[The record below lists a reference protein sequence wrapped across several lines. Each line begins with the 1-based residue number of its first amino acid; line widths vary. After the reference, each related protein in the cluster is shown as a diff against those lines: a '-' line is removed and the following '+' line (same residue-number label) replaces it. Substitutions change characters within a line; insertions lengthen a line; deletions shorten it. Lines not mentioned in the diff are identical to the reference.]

1 MEGLG
6 SVKRKRK
13 KTVVAVRKRKR
24 KSSGVGVGAIA
35 GAPRRRRRRTVG
47 AIAGVRRRRRRRTV
61 GAIAGRRRRKSGA
74 RGFGAIAG
82 GNTMVNAVIKGGEI
96 AAGAMLAAFAT
107 TALLQN
113 KTDPEKDKKM
123 KKLRGPAAGAVGLAL
138 MFLVK
143 NPHVENIAA
152 GMLAL
157 GVMRSIGDF
166 ILVDKKDKIGL
177 GIAED
182 VSGYELGADEV
193 GELQL
198 YGDPSLMA
206 AEQLYGDPSLMAAEQ
221 LYGVGDLPLTG
232 PEEQFSGQL
241 VPMQGFAG
249 PFEDAY
255 ARGNDNYREKLSGL
269 GYSLMN

>member
-1 MEGLG
+1 
-6 SVKRKRK
+6 
-13 KTVVAVRKRKR
+13 
-24 KSSGVGVGAIA
+24 
-35 GAPRRRRRRTVG
+35 
-47 AIAGVRRRRRRRTV
+47 
-61 GAIAGRRRRKSGA
+61 
-74 RGFGAIAG
+74 
-82 GNTMVNAVIKGGEI
+82 MVNAVIKGGEI

-206 AEQLYGDPSLMAAEQ
+206 AEE